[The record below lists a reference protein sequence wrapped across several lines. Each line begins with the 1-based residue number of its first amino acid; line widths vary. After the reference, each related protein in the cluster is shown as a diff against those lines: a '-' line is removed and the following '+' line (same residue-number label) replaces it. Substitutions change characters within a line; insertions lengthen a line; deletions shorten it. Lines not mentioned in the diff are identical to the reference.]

1 MVMDRKKHKTEIIAW
16 ANGKQIQSRLATNT
30 NADTTNTWFDVDDP
44 KFHSE
49 LFYRVKPQ
57 INPIHGEYYKLKL
70 GDGSIHVLI
79 YDVHYCAFINL
90 NNKFVGVES
99 VTVLNKMVDEINE

>member
-1 MVMDRKKHKTEIIAW
+1 MIMDRKKHKIEIIAW
-16 ANGKQIQSRLATNT
+16 ANGKQIQSRLNLTYV
-30 NADTTNTWFDVDDP
+30 WFDVDDP

-49 LFYRVKPQ
+49 LIYRVKPQ
-57 INPIHGEYYKLKL
+57 IKLIHGEYYKLKL

-90 NNKFVGVES
+90 NNKFVGAES
-99 VTVLNKMVDEINE
+99 VTVLNKMIEKY